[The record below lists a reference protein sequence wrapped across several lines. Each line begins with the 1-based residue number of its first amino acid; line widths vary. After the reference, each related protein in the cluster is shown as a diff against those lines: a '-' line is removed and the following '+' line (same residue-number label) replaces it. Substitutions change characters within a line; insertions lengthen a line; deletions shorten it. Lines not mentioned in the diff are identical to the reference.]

1 METIV
6 ATAFGRKLDVIGGE
20 ADDLTKTAQG
30 FFEQT
35 EEGSST
41 SRDKLVMLTSKL
53 VHSFLAVTVLVCAL
67 DMKSIF
73 IYR

>member
-1 METIV
+1 METTL

-20 ADDLTKTAQG
+20 ADDLTKIAKG

-41 SRDKLVMLTSKL
+41 SEDKLILLTSKFNQKCL
-53 VHSFLAVTVLVCAL
+53 SH
-67 DMKSIF
+67 
-73 IYR
+73 